1 MGDEEDPGPDGPPG
15 PTGDDLATLA
25 GPNDG
30 VVSMD
35 DVLDALADPTRRF
48 VLHYLRDQEVA
59 SVDELARQVA
69 AREAET
75 TPDAVAEEARERAA
89 LRLSHAHL
97 TKLSDLHLVEYDARS
112 ATVRY
117 SDPPM
122 LLEAVLRL
130 LEQLE
135 AGRS

>member
-1 MGDEEDPGPDGPPG
+1 MGDEEDPGQDGQDG
-15 PTGDDLATLA
+15 TAGDDLATLA
-25 GPNDG
+25 GPDDG

-35 DVLDALADPTRRF
+35 DVLEALADPTRRF
-48 VLHYLRDQEVA
+48 VLHYLRDREVA
-59 SVDELARQVA
+59 SVDELAREVA
-69 AREAET
+69 AREADT
-75 TPDAVAEEARERAA
+75 TPEAVSEAARERAS

-97 TKLSDLHLVEYDARS
+97 AKLADLHLVEYDARS

-122 LLEAVLRL
+122 RLEAVLRL